1 MEGPSLL
8 DQREGGLA
16 QAESVSVNVQGGAA
30 GDDASA
36 RGLRAHLSS
45 MYGALTGHFVSVR
58 IKVVALMTLVGA
70 ALVLMSAGF
79 VIYNFNSNLEQV
91 AYARSAGV
99 SDAVAHAALDMAGP
113 ADIEPVIDAVAG
125 APGLKGAAVASLG
138 GRILHSSDDNW
149 AGKRLQLDAGLL
161 DEARRLPAAEVPTQ
175 VQLEG
180 AGHYPGDFARILRF
194 SQSGEEAVLFVR
206 VDTDKVAS
214 KLVVDAWNLMAW
226 LVIAVVLAVLTMSLL
241 IHRTIVAPIEA
252 LRDYAASGSQSVPYR
267 GGLEDEIGVVARALS
282 ESIDARNAGEARLA
296 KLAATDGLTGL
307 GNRTYFKDRL
317 AQEIAAGE
325 RGGRM
330 VGVMILNLDNFKD
343 VNDTIGHDAGDIV
356 LQRTADILKGCA
368 RDGDTVARL
377 GGDEFGIIMPG
388 VKNADDALHLAGR
401 LVRAVGAPFRL
412 GAQELQQ
419 GACVGLTL
427 FPQDGRDAEVLVKT
441 ADLALSRAKQEGVG
455 ACVLYRHELHLR
467 AIERNTIERDLRSA
481 LAQNQLMLFYQPKVD
496 IATGRVTGAEALI
509 RWRHEERGFIPPATF
524 IPVAERSGLVVPL
537 TKWVLDEACRQNRV
551 WQDDGL
557 MKIGVAVNVS
567 AIDLRRAD
575 LTDTIANTL
584 IRHGLSPQF
593 LELEVTES
601 MVMEDVDVVIGT
613 LRRLR
618 SLGVGIGIDDFGTG
632 YSSLAY
638 LKRFPVKR
646 LKIDRSFVQDVADGR
661 DGDVIPKV
669 IIDLAHAL
677 GVKVIAEGVETA
689 EQFETL
695 RALGCDEV
703 QGYFVGRPMPAA
715 EFEVFLRNSPA
726 GGLHGTAIDMSK
738 PAGARRGSKPD
749 MTGSAA

>member
-1 MEGPSLL
+1 MEGRRLA
-8 DQREGGLA
+8 DQRTGG
-16 QAESVSVNVQGGAA
+16 QTEAEFLSVDAGEAAA
-30 GDDASA
+30 GIAMPGPGLVA
-36 RGLRAHLSS
+36 RLRAIREACLR
-45 MYGALTGHFVSVR
+45 HFVSVR
-58 IKVVALMTLVGA
+58 VKVVALMTAVGI

-79 VIYNFNSNLEQV
+79 VLYNFNSNLAQG

-99 SDAVAHAALDMAGP
+99 ADAVAHAALQADGP
-113 ADIEPVIDAVAG
+113 ERIAPVIAAVAG
-125 APGLKGAAVASLG
+125 APGLEGAAIATTSGQVRFASHESW
-138 GRILHSSDDNW
+138 I
-149 AGKRLQLDAGLL
+149 GKRIVLDQEFVDL
-161 DEARRLPAAEVPTQ
+161 ARREAALQVP
-175 VQLEG
+175 VQNALKG
-180 AGHYPGDFARILRF
+180 VGPYRGDYVRMLRF
-194 SQSGEEAVLFVR
+194 AGTGEEARLFVR
-206 VDTDKVAS
+206 VDMENVAS
-214 KLVVDAWNLMAW
+214 RLIVDAWNLMAW
-226 LVIAVVLAVLTMSLL
+226 LVIAVILAVLSISLL
-241 IHRTIVAPIEA
+241 IHRIIVAPIES
-252 LRDYAASGSQSVPYR
+252 LRNYAAD
-267 GGLEDEIGVVARALS
+267 GGNGLPKLAGPDDEIGIVARALS
-282 ESIDARNAGEARLA
+282 DSFNARRDGEARLA
-296 KLAATDGLTGL
+296 TLAATDGLTGL
-307 GNRTYFKDRL
+307 GNRTHFKSRL
-317 AQEIAAGE
+317 EEEIAAGE

-356 LQRTADILKGCA
+356 LQRTAEILKGCA
-368 RDGDTVARL
+368 RDCDTVARI

-388 VKNADDALHLAGR
+388 VKSADDALQLASR

-427 FPQDGRDAEVLVKT
+427 FPQDGRDADVLVKT
-441 ADLALSRAKQEGVG
+441 ADLALSRAKQEGAG

-467 AIERNTIERDLRSA
+467 AIERNMIERDLRAA
-481 LAQNQLMLFYQPKVD
+481 LANEQLMLFYQPKVD

-509 RWRHEERGFIPPATF
+509 RWRHEDRGFIPPATF

-537 TKWVLDEACRQNRV
+537 TKWVLDEACRQNRA

-557 MKIGVAVNVS
+557 TKIGVAVNVS
-567 AIDLRRAD
+567 AIDLRRTD

-584 IRHGLSPQF
+584 IRRGLSPQF

-661 DGDVIPKV
+661 DGNVIPKV

-689 EQFETL
+689 EQYEAL
-695 RALGCDEV
+695 RDLGCDEV

-726 GGLHGTAIDMSK
+726 GGLQGPAIDGSRPVAPK
-738 PAGARRGSKPD
+738 PGRKTALK
-749 MTGSAA
+749 GSAA

>member
-1 MEGPSLL
+1 ML
-8 DQREGGLA
+8 DQRKDGQTEAENPSADARAAAPGDGGSGAHFLA
-16 QAESVSVNVQGGAA
+16 RLSAWR
-30 GDDASA
+30 DAC
-36 RGLRAHLSS
+36 LS
-45 MYGALTGHFVSVR
+45 HFVSVR
-58 IKVVALMTLVGA
+58 IKVVALMTAVGM
-70 ALVLMSAGF
+70 ALVLMSGAF
-79 VIYNFNSNLEQV
+79 VIYNFNSNLERG
-91 AYARSAGV
+91 AYARSEGV
-99 SDAVAHAALDMAGP
+99 ADAVAHAALNAAGP
-113 ADIEPVIDAVAG
+113 EQIAPVIAAVAG
-125 APGLKGAAVASLG
+125 APGLDGAAMATLNGRVRFASHDSWL
-138 GRILHSSDDNW
+138 
-149 AGKRLQLDAGLL
+149 GKRIMFSADLL
-161 DEARRLPAAEVPTQ
+161 GEARRQAAVKVPAQDE
-175 VQLEG
+175 LEG
-180 AGHYPGDFARILRF
+180 AGHYQGDFIRILRF
-194 SQSGEEAVLFVR
+194 ESSGEEALLFVR
-206 VDTDKVAS
+206 VDMESVAS
-214 KLVVDAWNLMAW
+214 DLIVDAWNLMAW
-226 LVIAVVLAVLTMSLL
+226 LVIAVILAVLSISLL
-241 IHRTIVAPIEA
+241 IHRIIVTPIEA
-252 LRDYAASGSQSVPYR
+252 LRDYAASGSTAALQAVGPN
-267 GGLEDEIGVVARALS
+267 DEIGAVARALS
-282 ESIDARNAGEARLA
+282 ESFSARRAGEARIES
-296 KLAATDGLTGL
+296 LAATDGLTGL
-307 GNRTYFKDRL
+307 GNRMHFKTRL
-317 AQEIAAGE
+317 AEEISSGE

-330 VGVMILNLDNFKD
+330 VGVMVLNLDNFKD
-343 VNDTIGHDAGDIV
+343 VNDTISHDAGDIV

-368 RDGDTVARL
+368 RDGDTVARI
-377 GGDEFGIIMPG
+377 GGDEFGVIMPG
-388 VKNADDALHLAGR
+388 VKSADDALQLASR

-412 GAQELQQ
+412 GTQDLQQ

-427 FPQDGRDAEVLVKT
+427 YPQDGRDADVLVKT
-441 ADLALSRAKQEGVG
+441 ADLALSRAKQEGAG

-467 AIERNTIERDLRSA
+467 AIERNTIERDLRTA

-496 IATGRVTGAEALI
+496 IETGRVTGAEALI
-509 RWRHEERGFIPPATF
+509 RWRHEDRGFIPPATF

-567 AIDLRRAD
+567 AIDLRRTD

-584 IRHGLSPQF
+584 IRRGLSPRF

-618 SLGVGIGIDDFGTG
+618 SLGVGISIDDFGTG

-646 LKIDRSFVQDVADGR
+646 IKIDRSFVQDVADGR
-661 DGDVIPKV
+661 DGNVIPKV

-689 EQFETL
+689 EQYEAL

-726 GGLHGTAIDMSK
+726 GGLQGAPIEMSK
-738 PAGARRGSKPD
+738 PTGLKAGRRTGFE
-749 MTGSAA
+749 GSAA